1 VKTSMTAATGSA
13 LLTNKIGLH
22 ARPSVKLT
30 QLAKQFAA
38 DLEVATND
46 EGPWFDAKS
55 PVKMMRLKASL
66 GETLYFRA
74 QGEGAH
80 LAVTQLIDLVNGK
93 FGEAH

>member
-1 VKTSMTAATGSA
+1 MKASMTAASGSA

-46 EGPWFDAKS
+46 KGPWFDAKS
-55 PVKMMRLKASL
+55 PVKMMRLKASR
-66 GETLYFRA
+66 GETLHFRA
-74 QGEGAH
+74 QGEDAH
-80 LAVTQLIDLVNGK
+80 LAVTQLIDLVNRK